1 MNNVTIVSAL
11 FNIQREG
18 MDGRNWEEYLE
29 WFDIT
34 LKLKCPMV
42 LFVTEDVREFIEE
55 RRLSIPTTVVVQTV
69 EEIPYYYLKE
79 KIDSI
84 KSLVNLPVGVGFGIN
99 EPDVAKK
106 VSSLADGV
114 IVGSKIINEIE
125 KYHTVSSEKCI
136 DNIKNLIS
144 SFRLAIDN

>member
-1 MNNVTIVSAL
+1 MTQGIASFMGGL
-11 FNIQREG
+11 SREQQL
-18 MDGRNWEEYLE
+18 RQQ
-29 WFDIT
+29 
-34 LKLKCPMV
+34 V
-42 LFVTEDVREFIEE
+42 
-55 RRLSIPTTVVVQTV
+55 
-69 EEIPYYYLKE
+69 KE
-79 KIDSI
+79 KIDGI

-125 KYHTVSSEKCI
+125 KYHTDSSEKCI
-136 DNIKNLIS
+136 DSVKSLIS